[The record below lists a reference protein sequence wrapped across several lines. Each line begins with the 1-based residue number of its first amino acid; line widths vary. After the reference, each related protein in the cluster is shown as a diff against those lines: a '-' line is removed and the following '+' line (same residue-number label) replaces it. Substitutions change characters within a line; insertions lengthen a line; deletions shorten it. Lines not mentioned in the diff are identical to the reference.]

1 MKRNIKSLWIAII
14 MLLFFLCL
22 YLISKPAHCQSIQ
35 YQFTS
40 SCSSDGC
47 SNKNGYIA
55 ITKEILYIWEV
66 GDSLKFI
73 IPITEKFN
81 YKIKEVYDLSS
92 SYYHVFGTFAVYERT
107 AYLELWD
114 REQAKIYETY
124 YLKE

>member
-1 MKRNIKSLWIAII
+1 MSYKNRSLLYAVILVLV
-14 MLLFFLCL
+14 LLSMIF
-22 YLISKPAHCQSIQ
+22 AANAQSIQ

-40 SCSSDGC
+40 SCSPDGC
-47 SNKNGYIA
+47 SNKNGFIA

-73 IPITEKFN
+73 IPITEKYN
-81 YKIKEVYDLSS
+81 YKIKDVYDLSS

-114 REQAKIYETY
+114 HEQAKIYETY

>member
-1 MKRNIKSLWIAII
+1 MSYKNRSL
-14 MLLFFLCL
+14 LLFVILVL
-22 YLISKPAHCQSIQ
+22 VLLSLIFAANAQSIQ

-40 SCSSDGC
+40 SCNRDGC

-81 YKIKEVYDLSS
+81 YKIKDVYDLSS

>member
-1 MKRNIKSLWIAII
+1 MSYKNRSL
-14 MLLFFLCL
+14 LLFVILVL
-22 YLISKPAHCQSIQ
+22 VLLSLIFAANAQSIQ

-40 SCSSDGC
+40 SCSPDGC
-47 SNKNGYIA
+47 SNKDGYIA

-73 IPITEKFN
+73 IPITEKFR
-81 YKIKEVYDLSS
+81 YKIKDVYDLSS

>member
-1 MKRNIKSLWIAII
+1 MSNKNRSLLYFVILVLV
-14 MLLFFLCL
+14 LLSMIF
-22 YLISKPAHCQSIQ
+22 AANAQSIQ

-40 SCSSDGC
+40 SCSHDGC
-47 SNKNGYIA
+47 SNKNGFIA

-73 IPITEKFN
+73 IPITEKYN
-81 YKIKEVYDLSS
+81 YKVKDVYDLSS

>member
-1 MKRNIKSLWIAII
+1 MSYRNRSL
-14 MLLFFLCL
+14 LLFVILVL
-22 YLISKPAHCQSIQ
+22 VLLSLIFAANAQSIQ

-47 SNKNGYIA
+47 SNKNGFIA

-73 IPITEKFN
+73 IPIVQRYD
-81 YKIKEVYDLSS
+81 YKIKDVYDLSS

>member
-1 MKRNIKSLWIAII
+1 
-14 MLLFFLCL
+14 
-22 YLISKPAHCQSIQ
+22 LIFAANAQSIQ
-35 YQFTS
+35 YQFIS
-40 SCSSDGC
+40 SCSPDGC
-47 SNKNGYIA
+47 SNKNGFIA

-73 IPITEKFN
+73 IPITEKYN
-81 YKIKEVYDLSS
+81 YKVKDVYDLSS

>member
-1 MKRNIKSLWIAII
+1 MSYKNRSL
-14 MLLFFLCL
+14 LLFVILVLVLLSMIF
-22 YLISKPAHCQSIQ
+22 AANAQSIQ

-40 SCSSDGC
+40 SCSPDGC
-47 SNKNGYIA
+47 SNKNGFIA

-73 IPITEKFN
+73 IPITEKYN
-81 YKIKEVYDLSS
+81 YKIKDVYDLSS